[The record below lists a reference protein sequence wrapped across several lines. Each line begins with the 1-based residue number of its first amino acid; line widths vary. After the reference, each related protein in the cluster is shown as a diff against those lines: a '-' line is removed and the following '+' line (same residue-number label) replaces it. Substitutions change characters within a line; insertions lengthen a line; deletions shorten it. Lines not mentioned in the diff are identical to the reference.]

1 MAHPAVDWAQKKKLI
16 EWTGSGFDQFIALR
30 VDRVEDFQSG
40 ADIAQARARIRGY
53 KEEFIRIL
61 SGNMATD
68 YECNLPKLR
77 QDLCKL
83 MKRGCPALDV
93 VELMYGCTSGSH
105 PTFSDAVRCVG
116 LTERD
121 LLKLRACCGWAA
133 DMISQFHESPIFKPL
148 LSHPA
153 SLPEGLGPEQFRQ
166 KIEELP
172 DNLRIFAKLLQ
183 NCPPMHNPWVED
195 FSKQPDFILLKLIL
209 KFFGCGY
216 ETLSRLLITMR
227 RVRYNCFPDAKYL
240 HSFDRVRIKQSRKAR
255 KRKRPRSKS
264 HDPFSRNALQRGL
277 HRFFYEDHDPAMKT
291 MLEET
296 VRRYFSDEWAEH
308 RRRGETLPR
317 LLGQI
322 WEKMRGPFWDAMP
335 H

>member
-1 MAHPAVDWAQKKKLI
+1 MKHPSVGWAQEKKMI
-16 EWTGSGFDQFIALR
+16 EWTGSGFDRFIALR
-30 VDRVEDFQSG
+30 VNRGEDLRSGVDRAGD
-40 ADIAQARARIRGY
+40 RARVQRL
-53 KEEFIRIL
+53 KEEFIRVL
-61 SGNMATD
+61 SELRMKD
-68 YECNLPKLR
+68 YECDSQNLR
-77 QDLCKL
+77 RDLTKL
-83 MKRGCPALDV
+83 MNRGCPALDV
-93 VELMYGCTSGSH
+93 VELAYGCTSGLN
-105 PTFSDAVRCVG
+105 PTLSDAVRCVG
-116 LTERD
+116 LTESD
-121 LLKLRACCGWAA
+121 LVKLRTCCGWAA
-133 DMISQFHESPIFKPL
+133 DMISQFRELPILDPL

-153 SLPEGLGPEQFRQ
+153 SLPEGLSPEQFRQ
-166 KIEELP
+166 KIKELP
-172 DNLRIFAKLLQ
+172 DDLRIFAKLLD
-183 NCPPMHNPWVED
+183 NCPPVHNPWVED

>member
-1 MAHPAVDWAQKKKLI
+1 MEHPAVDLAQKKELI
-16 EWTGSGFDQFIALR
+16 GWMGSGFDQFIALR
-30 VDRVEDFQSG
+30 VDRVEDFQSRE
-40 ADIAQARARIRGY
+40 DLEQARARIRSY

-61 SGNMATD
+61 SGNMETD
-68 YECNLPKLR
+68 YEYDLPKLR
-77 QDLCKL
+77 QDLRKL
-83 MKRGCPALDV
+83 IKRGCPALDV
-93 VELMYGCTSGSH
+93 VELMYGCTSGNNL
-105 PTFSDAVRCVG
+105 TFSDALHCVG

-121 LLKLRACCGWAA
+121 LRKLRACCRWAA
-133 DMISQFHESPIFKPL
+133 DMISQFHGSPIFKPL

-172 DNLRIFAKLLQ
+172 DNLRIFTKLLQ
-183 NCPPMHNPWVED
+183 NCPPVHNPWVED
-195 FSKQPDFILLKLIL
+195 FSKQPDFIILTLVLKY
-209 KFFGCGY
+209 FGCGY
-216 ETLSRLLITMR
+216 PTLGPLLRAMR

-240 HSFDRVRIKQSRKAR
+240 HSFDRVPIKQSRNASTLKS
-255 KRKRPRSKS
+255 PRSKI

-277 HRFFYEDHDPAMKT
+277 HRFFYEDHDQAMKT

-322 WEKMRGPFWDAMP
+322 WEKMLGPFWDEMP